1 MIVACADFDL
11 PIGDYGNLGPL
22 GAVSRCKSPLI
33 FKDLKT
39 PKSAIWVTNG
49 KDGPLLLNRTAS
61 RPCRASADRTICQR
75 PLRRC
80 GACERPCS
88 LIAALVA
95 GCQGEAHQPRPDDLF
110 RYPHRHGFRSSPRGV
125 SLPLCKPVPHSV
137 NSARER
143 LTDNHSGAASSS
155 SAFQQARTRK
165 P

>member
-49 KDGPLLLNRTAS
+49 KDGPLSLNRTAS

-75 PLRRC
+75 LWRR
-80 GACERPCS
+80 
-88 LIAALVA
+88 
-95 GCQGEAHQPRPDDLF
+95 
-110 RYPHRHGFRSSPRGV
+110 
-125 SLPLCKPVPHSV
+125 
-137 NSARER
+137 
-143 LTDNHSGAASSS
+143 
-155 SAFQQARTRK
+155 
-165 P
+165 

>member
-11 PIGDYGNLGPL
+11 PVGHYGNLGPL
-22 GAVSRCKSPLI
+22 GSIRRCKATLI